1 MEEHIIWDSSP
12 DFDDWEEDLRE
23 EYPDASDDELV
34 NIMYETN
41 NDYLDGERANL
52 RDIEVPNGIFAV
64 AELGLWNGH
73 FSGVLPHE
81 KEPESVSDC
90 LKSYVSGDSE
100 LTIYVDEDGD
110 LRIREAHHDGTNS
123 YLFRAYRPEV
133 SDEQKEALWDLAHTG
148 QEYESLMEQL
158 TYRLGDL
165 IGDVYGWTFPNRP
178 ECSEKGA

>member
-12 DFDDWEEDLRE
+12 DFDDWEDDLRE
-23 EYPDASDDELV
+23 EYPDASEEELV

-41 NDYLDGERANL
+41 NDYLDDERANL

-81 KEPESVSDC
+81 QEPESVSDC

-110 LRIREAHHDGTNS
+110 LRIREAHHDGTNY
-123 YLFRAYRPEV
+123 YLFRAYRPEATE
-133 SDEQKEALWDLAHTG
+133 EQKEALWDLAHTG

-165 IGDVYGWTFPNRP
+165 IGDVYGWTFHNRP
-178 ECSEKGA
+178 ECSVKGA

>member
-1 MEEHIIWDSSP
+1 MEEHVIWNSSP
-12 DFDDWEEDLRE
+12 DFDDWEDDLRE
-23 EYPDASDDELV
+23 EYPDASEDELV

-41 NDYLDGERANL
+41 NDYLDDERANL

-100 LTIYVDEDGD
+100 LTIYVDEGGD
-110 LRIREAHHDGTNS
+110 LRIREAHHDGTNC

-133 SDEQKEALWDLAHTG
+133 TEEQKEALWDLAHTG

-165 IGDVYGWTFPNRP
+165 IGDVYGWTFTNRP